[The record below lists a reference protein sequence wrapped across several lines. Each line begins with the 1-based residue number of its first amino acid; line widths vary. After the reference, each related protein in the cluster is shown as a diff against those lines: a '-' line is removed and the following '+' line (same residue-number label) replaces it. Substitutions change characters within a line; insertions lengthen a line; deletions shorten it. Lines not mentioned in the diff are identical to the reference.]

1 MKRDEKFLAVLLLLM
16 AGYLLLGSNVMAD
29 QVTSSPSN
37 VTVSAYV
44 AIGLSNNFT
53 SIEFGSV
60 SPLDTDVNGSHNYDG
75 LSTNSSYIV
84 TVSSDSNQ
92 ASYLCVRDNWALN
105 SSGGDIIGNTNY
117 AWNASTTGG
126 PSSPILPGTA
136 ITTSNVDANGA
147 STVAV
152 GQNLTF
158 RFWLDI
164 PAAQAAGTYNNT
176 VFITGKTTSC

>member
-1 MKRDEKFLAVLLLLM
+1 MKRDEKFLLALLLVM
-16 AGYLLLGSNVMAD
+16 AGYLLLGTNVLAD
-29 QVTSSPSN
+29 QVTTSPSN

-53 SIEFGSV
+53 SIEFGGV

-75 LSTNSSYIV
+75 PSTNSSYV
-84 TVSSDSNQ
+84 VLVSTDSNQ
-92 ASYLCVRDNWALN
+92 ASYLCVRDNWDLN

-117 AWNASTTGG
+117 TWNTTISGG
-126 PSSPILPGTA
+126 PTDPTLPGTA
-136 ITTSNVDANGA
+136 ITTVDDAA
-147 STVAV
+147 WSSAVAA

-164 PAAQAAGTYNNT
+164 PASQAAGTYNNT
-176 VFITGKTTSC
+176 VYITGKTSAC